1 MTQAVQA
8 HPDVMARYGFTQNDI
23 NLLENWFFADKTIA
37 NPEAIQNILADIGA
51 TKLRHNY
58 LENGISSVQALYSR
72 RLIPILL
79 SILALALIFKS
90 KRLLVALTLLVTLAF
105 VIGALGRPGTLRI
118 YEPLTALLVVA
129 PFLTPKLPNF
139 PWNSAVSVLAVAA
152 VFASVKVIKIS
163 IKQQNEIEVQ
173 RDILSKLPDKEVVVW
188 CSTFPY
194 EAIYPALDTVN
205 FRKTVKLYA
214 LSAFTWVAFSV
225 AYSMHSHQNGMIES
239 LIKDTGV
246 WILAADGSIGLL
258 EIYCNENFAADL
270 EEVETLTLEKKHLGR
285 FRCLKQE
292 PKATD

>member
-1 MTQAVQA
+1 M
-8 HPDVMARYGFTQNDI
+8 
-23 NLLENWFFADKTIA
+23 
-37 NPEAIQNILADIGA
+37 
-51 TKLRHNY
+51 
-58 LENGISSVQALYSR
+58 
-72 RLIPILL
+72 
-79 SILALALIFKS
+79 
-90 KRLLVALTLLVTLAF
+90 LAF

-139 PWNSAVSVLAVAA
+139 PWKSAVSVLAVAA
-152 VFASVKVIKIS
+152 VFASVTVIKIS

-188 CSTFPY
+188 DSTCPY
-194 EAIYPALDTVN
+194 EAVYPVLDTVN

-214 LSAFTWVAFSV
+214 LGAFTWVPFSV
-225 AYSMHSHQNGMIES
+225 AYYMHSHQNGMIES

-285 FRCLKQE
+285 FRCSKQE